1 MNMRKAN
8 EIFGYGYFVIGV
20 IKIIILILGVIQF
33 GTNVGNIVHGGE
45 VENSS
50 FYSSLSVMV
59 GFVQIAFAIGSI
71 VMIILN
77 IKKQPGIIPGYL
89 MGLGA
94 VFIELLVPS
103 FLLLFLVIVECGLY
117 MRAGTLIVKKSK
129 EKDVYS
135 DIFNSI

>member
-1 MNMRKAN
+1 MRKTN

-20 IKIIILILGVIQF
+20 IKIIILALGVIQF

-50 FYSSLSVMV
+50 FYSLLSVMV

-71 VMIILN
+71 IMIILN
-77 IKKQPGIIPGYL
+77 KKKQPGIILGYL
-89 MGLGA
+89 MGIGA
-94 VFIELLVPS
+94 VLIEFIVPP
-103 FLLLFLVIVECGLY
+103 FLLLFFVIAECGLY
-117 MRAGTLIVKKSK
+117 MRAGTLIVKKNK
-129 EKDVYS
+129 ENYVYD

>member
-1 MNMRKAN
+1 M
-8 EIFGYGYFVIGV
+8 
-20 IKIIILILGVIQF
+20 
-33 GTNVGNIVHGGE
+33 GNIVHGGE

-89 MGLGA
+89 MGIGA
-94 VFIELLVPS
+94 LLIEFIVPS
-103 FLLLFLVIVECGLY
+103 FLLLFFIIAECGLY

-135 DIFNSI
+135 DIFNNI